1 MRGGKSEERQGV
13 RRPRTIETGKA
24 MYTTIVQG
32 ANHFGHTHYMAVVAA
47 SAAER
52 AAVITPLV
60 VLIRRLIGVGAIRRE
75 TDPDRRGNIDPQI
88 PATEF
93 ESCQG
98 LD

>member
-1 MRGGKSEERQGV
+1 
-13 RRPRTIETGKA
+13 
-24 MYTTIVQG
+24 
-32 ANHFGHTHYMAVVAA
+32 MAVVAA

-88 PATEF
+88 PATEL
-93 ESCQG
+93 SRAKV
-98 LD
+98 